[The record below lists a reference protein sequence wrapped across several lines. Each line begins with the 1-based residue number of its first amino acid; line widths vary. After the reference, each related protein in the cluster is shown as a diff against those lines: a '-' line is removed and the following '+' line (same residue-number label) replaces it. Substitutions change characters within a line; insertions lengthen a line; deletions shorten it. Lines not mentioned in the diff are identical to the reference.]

1 MLTSL
6 GHDATRHGH
15 HFLARGGGIG
25 VRGLGVRG
33 LGVRGLGLVLD
44 PDGMDPCLSRVVR
57 AWRGRSDQRVIC
69 MMVNNFRLVKDDCVH
84 TL

>member
-1 MLTSL
+1 
-6 GHDATRHGH
+6 
-15 HFLARGGGIG
+15 
-25 VRGLGVRG
+25 
-33 LGVRGLGLVLD
+33 
-44 PDGMDPCLSRVVR
+44 MDPCLSRVVR